1 MNRSGRRALAVS
13 LTVAVGVVF
22 AGAVGTG
29 PAAADGDP
37 GGIAARGS
45 DTDAAAGNAGPRRIE
60 RTSRD
65 PRAAGRGSWQRPDN
79 TEVTAPIDKDTDT
92 DSDHPGWDCHWPD
105 WNPVLTPSAGIGVGG
120 GGGGGGIIVAAAGIG
135 APLIA
140 SPPVS
145 GTATNRMLTGVAPAQ
160 PDAAAPAPP
169 AIAPMAGPPPPSPAP
184 PPAVAPAPPVASALR
199 TAPPVAPAV
208 DPQPAAAQVNPI
220 RLGYP
225 AYLQSASVAEITA
238 LAFLGV
244 AGLVTL
250 AGVGGFV
257 GYRQARSGFAL
268 RAAGT
273 ARFLS

>member
-13 LTVAVGVVF
+13 LTVAVGVMF

-29 PAAADGDP
+29 PAAADDDP
-37 GGIAARGS
+37 GGTAARGS
-45 DTDAAAGNAGPRRIE
+45 DTAATAGNPGPRRIE

-65 PRAAGRGSWQRPDN
+65 PRAAGRGSWQRPDAAD
-79 TEVTAPIDKDTDT
+79 VPAPIDKDTDT
-92 DSDHPGWDCHWPD
+92 DADTDTDHPGWDCHWPD
-105 WNPVLTPSAGIGVGG
+105 WNPVLTPIAGIGVGG
-120 GGGGGGIIVAAAGIG
+120 GGGGGGIIMAAAGVA
-135 APLIA
+135 APPIT

-145 GTATNRMLTGVAPAQ
+145 GSATGRILTGVTPAEPEAP
-160 PDAAAPAPP
+160 PPAAP
-169 AIAPMAGPPPPSPAP
+169 AIAPTAGPLPPPPAP
-184 PPAVAPAPPVASALR
+184 PPPVAPALR

>member
-1 MNRSGRRALAVS
+1 MNRSDRRALAVCW
-13 LTVAVGVVF
+13 TVAVGVVVV
-22 AGAVGTG
+22 GVVGTG

-37 GGIAARGS
+37 AGTAERGS
-45 DTDAAAGNAGPRRIE
+45 DTAAAAGNPGPRRIE

-65 PRAAGRGSWQRPDN
+65 PRAAARGSWQRPDAAD
-79 TEVTAPIDKDTDT
+79 VPAPIDKDTDT
-92 DSDHPGWDCHWPD
+92 DTDHPGWECHWPD
-105 WNPVLTPSAGIGVGG
+105 WKPLLTPIAGIGVGG
-120 GGGGGGIIVAAAGIG
+120 GGGGGGIIMAAAGVA
-135 APLIA
+135 APPIT

-145 GTATNRMLTGVAPAQ
+145 GSATGRILTGVTPAETEAP
-160 PDAAAPAPP
+160 PPAAP
-169 AIAPMAGPPPPSPAP
+169 AIAPTAGPLPPSAASLGPPVPAAAP
-184 PPAVAPAPPVASALR
+184 LATPPA
-199 TAPPVAPAV
+199 APAV
-208 DPQPAAAQVNPI
+208 DPQPVAAQVNPI